1 MDRISMK
8 HLALAV
14 ALAFAGTSAF
24 AHGTKGT
31 SASDDTTVKPGMAT
45 SADTGK
51 VPNYAGAEGV
61 QSTPGASDEDHN
73 DEGASRGKSAT
84 APHGKAYGY
93 HKKAA
98 KADRT
103 VVKDRDDAMTG
114 SSASTSTS
122 PDINSKATPPST
134 EGTVS
139 PSTAETATTK

>member
-14 ALAFAGTSAF
+14 ALAFAGTGAF
-24 AHGTKGT
+24 AHGTKDK
-31 SASDDTTVKPGMAT
+31 SASTDTTVSSGMAT
-45 SADTGK
+45 SDDTGK
-51 VPNYAGAEGV
+51 VPNYAGAQGV

-93 HKKAA
+93 RKN
-98 KADRT
+98 DTNRGQSL
-103 VVKDRDDAMTG
+103 KDRDDAT
-114 SSASTSTS
+114 SSSGVTTSAS
-122 PDINSKATPPST
+122 PDINNKAMPPST

-139 PSTAETATTK
+139 PSTATTK